1 MCSAIALLLPSPLSA
16 EAVREIA
23 LPTLLILPLATAT
36 LGVLLNDLL
45 ERDRIEQA
53 LRFSEA
59 RLRAITQAI
68 PDLLLVLDEDGR
80 YLEIL
85 CAERSLHTTGRPSCS
100 AAACMTSCPRPRAA
114 ISRFHPADPQQ
125 RLTAADRI

>member
-1 MCSAIALLLPSPLSA
+1 
-16 EAVREIA
+16 
-23 LPTLLILPLATAT
+23 
-36 LGVLLNDLL
+36 LNDLL

-85 CAERSLHTTGRPSCS
+85 CAERSLLYDEPSKLLGR
-100 AAACMTSCPRPRAA
+100 
-114 ISRFHPADPQQ
+114 
-125 RLTAADRI
+125 RL